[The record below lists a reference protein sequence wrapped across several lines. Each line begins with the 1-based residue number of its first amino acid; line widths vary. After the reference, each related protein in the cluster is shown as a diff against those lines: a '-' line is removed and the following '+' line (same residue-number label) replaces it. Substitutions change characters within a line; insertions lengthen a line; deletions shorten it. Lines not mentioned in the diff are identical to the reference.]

1 MEKAFVRLLF
11 RICMYATAST
21 EESVYIIGGY
31 TGSDTITTIGEY
43 RNGKWSIAGSLSQ
56 ARDCHA
62 AISFGAYTM
71 IVGGYPDSG
80 KT

>member
-1 MEKAFVRLLF
+1 
-11 RICMYATAST
+11 MYATAST
-21 EESVYIIGGY
+21 IESVYIIGGY
-31 TGSDTITTIGEY
+31 TRFDSITTIGEY
-43 RNGKWSIAGSLSQ
+43 RDGKWSIAGNLSE

-71 IVGGYPDSG
+71 IVGGYPDNE

>member
-1 MEKAFVRLLF
+1 
-11 RICMYATAST
+11 MYATAST
-21 EESVYIIGGY
+21 NESVYIIGGY
-31 TGSDTITTIGEY
+31 TRFDTITTIGEY
-43 RNGKWSIAGSLSQ
+43 RNGKWGIAGNLSQ

>member
-1 MEKAFVRLLF
+1 
-11 RICMYATAST
+11 MYATAST

-43 RNGKWSIAGSLSQ
+43 RNGKWNIAGNLSQ
-56 ARDCHA
+56 ARDSHA
-62 AISFGAYTM
+62 AISFRAYTM
-71 IVGGYPDSG
+71 IVGGNPDSG

>member
-1 MEKAFVRLLF
+1 
-11 RICMYATAST
+11 MYATAST

-31 TGSDTITTIGEY
+31 TGYNPGYPDRITTIGEY
-43 RNGKWSIAGSLSQ
+43 RNGKWSIAGNLSQ